1 MSNGMKVA
9 LLALACFATSISEF
23 AIVGMIDVVAASAGV
38 SVAMAGQ
45 LLTAFALSG
54 GIGVPIVVMALAKLE
69 RRDLMTAALVM
80 VVVGCALMSVVTDF
94 YLMMLSR
101 VFMAIG
107 SGIFAVTCFAAAPQ
121 LAAPGR
127 EASVVAT
134 VTLGFNAALVLGLP
148 FSRLMAQA
156 LPWTAVFWFVGIAS
170 MAMIPV
176 VRVIVPHGHDAAPKP
191 LMQQLAYLKRPRVLL
206 TFGLNL
212 FWVAGYA
219 TLYSYITP
227 FLQEATTLGATAL
240 SVALLAFGAST
251 LVGNKLGG
259 WLCDHFGMRPV
270 VLTALAAQAAL
281 LVVLFALGGPAWLV
295 ILAVLVWGVFSWIPS
310 PIINLAVVQAA
321 PEAADVMLSLNN
333 STTQFAYAIG
343 AGAGG
348 IVVAGAGAHPLCL
361 VSIALLALA
370 AAAGAFATKPAGDGR
385 ANEAA
390 PIAAANQ
397 A

>member
-1 MSNGMKVA
+1 MSNGLKVA

-23 AIVGMIDVVAASAGV
+23 AIVGMIDVVAESAGV

-54 GIGVPIVVMALAKLE
+54 GIGVPLVVMALAKLE
-69 RRDLMTAALVM
+69 RRDLMTAALAM

-107 SGIFAVTCFAAAPQ
+107 SGIFAVTCFATAPQ
-121 LAAPGR
+121 LAEPGR
-127 EASVVAT
+127 EASAVAT

-148 FSRLMAQA
+148 FSRLMVQA

-170 MAMIPV
+170 VAMVPV
-176 VRVIVPHGHDAAPKP
+176 VRAIVPHGRDAAPKP
-191 LMQQLAYLKRPRVLL
+191 LGQQLAYLKRPRVLL

-227 FLQEATTLGATAL
+227 FLQEATSLDAAAL
-240 SVALLAFGAST
+240 SAVLLAFGAST

-259 WLCDHFGMRPV
+259 WLCDRFGMRPV
-270 VLTALAAQAAL
+270 VLMALAAQAVL
-281 LVVLFALGGPAWLV
+281 LAVLYALGGPLWLV
-295 ILAVLVWGVFSWIPS
+295 VAAVLVWGVFSWVPS

-370 AAAGAFATKPAGDGR
+370 AAAGTFATKPAGDTVKAG
-385 ANEAA
+385 NEAA
-390 PIAAANQ
+390 TQSA
-397 A
+397 

>member
-1 MSNGMKVA
+1 MSNGLKVA

-23 AIVGMIDVVAASAGV
+23 AIVGMIDVVAESAGV

-54 GIGVPIVVMALAKLE
+54 GIGVPVVVMALAKLE
-69 RRDLMTAALVM
+69 RRDLMTAALAM

-107 SGIFAVTCFAAAPQ
+107 SGIFAVTCFATAPQ

-127 EASVVAT
+127 EASAVAT
-134 VTLGFNAALVLGLP
+134 VTLGFNAALVLGRP
-148 FSRLMAQA
+148 FSRRMVRA
-156 LPWTAVFWFVGIAS
+156 LPWTAVFWFVGVAS
-170 MAMIPV
+170 AVMIPV
-176 VRVIVPHGHDAAPKP
+176 VRSIVPHGRDAAPKP
-191 LMQQLAYLKRPRVLL
+191 LREQLSYLKRPRVLL

-227 FLQEATTLGATAL
+227 FLQDATTLDAAAL
-240 SVALLAFGAST
+240 SAVLLAFGVST

-259 WLCDHFGMRPV
+259 WLCDRLGMRPV
-270 VLTALAAQAAL
+270 VLSALAAQVAL
-281 LVVLFALGGPAWLV
+281 LVALFALGGPTCLV
-295 ILAVLVWGVFSWIPS
+295 VAAVLVWGVFSWIPS

-348 IVVAGAGAHPLCL
+348 IVVATAGAHPLCL

-370 AAAGAFATKPAGDGR
+370 SVVGAFATKSAAENVPSMTMQ
-385 ANEAA
+385 EA
-390 PIAAANQ
+390 
-397 A
+397 

>member
-1 MSNGMKVA
+1 MGNGLKVA
-9 LLALACFATSISEF
+9 LLAIACFATSVSEF
-23 AIVGMIDVVAASAGV
+23 AIVGMIDVVAESAGV

-54 GIGVPIVVMALAKLE
+54 GIGVPLVVMALAKLE
-69 RRDLMTAALVM
+69 RRDVMTVSLAL
-80 VVVGCALMSVVTDF
+80 VVVGCVLMSVVTDF

-107 SGIFAVTCFAAAPQ
+107 SGIFAVTCFATAPQ
-121 LAAPGR
+121 LAQPGR
-127 EASVVAT
+127 EASAVAT

-148 FSRLMAQA
+148 FSRLMVQA
-156 LPWTAVFWFVGIAS
+156 LPWTAVFWFVGVAS
-170 MAMIPV
+170 ALMIPV
-176 VRVIVPHGHDAAPKP
+176 VRAIVPHVKDSAPKP
-191 LMQQLAYLKRPRVLL
+191 LTQQLGYLKRPRVLF

-227 FLQEATTLGATAL
+227 FLQEATALDAAAL
-240 SVALLAFGAST
+240 SAVLLAFGAST

-259 WLCDHFGMRPV
+259 WLCDRFGMRPV
-270 VLTALAAQAAL
+270 VLAALAGQATL
-281 LVVLFALGGPAWLV
+281 LLALFALGGPLWLV
-295 ILAVLVWGVFSWIPS
+295 VATVLVWGVFSWIPS

-343 AGAGG
+343 AGVGG
-348 IVVAGAGAHPLCL
+348 LVVAGVGAHPLCL
-361 VSIALLALA
+361 VSVALLALA
-370 AAAGAFATKPAGDGR
+370 AAAGMIATRSERPMAIS
-385 ANEAA
+385 ASTAQ
-390 PIAAANQ
+390 IA
-397 A
+397 

>member
-1 MSNGMKVA
+1 MSNGLKVA

-23 AIVGMIDVVAASAGV
+23 AIVGMIDVVAESAGV

-54 GIGVPIVVMALAKLE
+54 GIGVPLVVMALSKLE
-69 RRDLMTAALVM
+69 RRDLMTASLAM

-107 SGIFAVTCFAAAPQ
+107 SGIFAVTCFATAPQ
-121 LAAPGR
+121 LAEPGR
-127 EASVVAT
+127 EATAVAT

-148 FSRLMAQA
+148 FSRLMVQA

-170 MAMIPV
+170 AVMVPV
-176 VRVIVPHGHDAAPKP
+176 VRAIVPHGRDAAPRP
-191 LMQQLAYLKRPRVLL
+191 LGQQLSYLKRPRVLL

-227 FLQEATTLGATAL
+227 FLQEATSLDAAAL
-240 SVALLAFGAST
+240 SAVLLAFGAST

-259 WLCDHFGMRPV
+259 WLCDRFGMRRV
-270 VLTALAAQAAL
+270 VLMALAAQVAL
-281 LVVLFALGGPAWLV
+281 LVALFSLGGPLWLV
-295 ILAVLVWGVFSWIPS
+295 VAAVLAGGVFSWVPS

-343 AGAGG
+343 AGVGG
-348 IVVAGAGAHPLCL
+348 IVVAGSGAHPLCF
-361 VSIALLALA
+361 VSVALLALA
-370 AAAGAFATKPAGDGR
+370 AAAGAFATKPASDMVKAG
-385 ANEAA
+385 NEATA
-390 PIAAANQ
+390 QTA
-397 A
+397 

>member
-1 MSNGMKVA
+1 MSNGLKVA

-23 AIVGMIDVVAASAGV
+23 AIVGMIDVVAESAGV

-54 GIGVPIVVMALAKLE
+54 GIGVPVVVMALAKLE
-69 RRDLMTAALVM
+69 RRDLMTAALAM

-107 SGIFAVTCFAAAPQ
+107 SGIFAVTCFATAPQ

-127 EASVVAT
+127 EASAVAT

-148 FSRLMAQA
+148 FSRLMVRA
-156 LPWTAVFWFVGIAS
+156 LPWTAVFWFVGVAS
-170 MAMIPV
+170 AVMIPV
-176 VRVIVPHGHDAAPKP
+176 VRSIVPHGRDAAPKP
-191 LMQQLAYLKRPRVLL
+191 LREQLSYLKRPRVLL

-227 FLQEATTLGATAL
+227 FLQDATTLDAAAL
-240 SVALLAFGAST
+240 SAVLLAFGVST

-259 WLCDHFGMRPV
+259 WLCDRLGMRPV
-270 VLTALAAQAAL
+270 VLSALAAQVAL
-281 LVVLFALGGPAWLV
+281 LVALFALGGPTWLV
-295 ILAVLVWGVFSWIPS
+295 VAAVLVWGVFSWIPS

-348 IVVAGAGAHPLCL
+348 IVVATAGAHPLCL

-370 AAAGAFATKPAGDGR
+370 SVVGAFATKSAAENVPSMTMQ
-385 ANEAA
+385 EA
-390 PIAAANQ
+390 
-397 A
+397 

>member
-1 MSNGMKVA
+1 MSNGSKVA

-54 GIGVPIVVMALAKLE
+54 GIGVPLAVMALAKLE
-69 RRDLMTAALVM
+69 RRDVMTIALAM
-80 VVVGCALMSVVTDF
+80 VVLGCVLMSAVTDF

-107 SGIFAVTCFAAAPQ
+107 SGIFAVTCFATAPQ

-127 EASVVAT
+127 KASAVAT

-148 FSRLMAQA
+148 FSRLMAA
-156 LPWTAVFWFVGIAS
+156 TLPWTAVFWFVGVAS
-170 MAMIPV
+170 AFMIPV
-176 VRVIVPHGHDAAPKP
+176 VRAIVPHGKGSAPKP
-191 LMQQLAYLKRPRVLL
+191 LHEQLSYLRHPRVLL

-227 FLQEATTLGATAL
+227 YLQEATALGAAAL
-240 SVALLAFGAST
+240 SAVLLAFGAST
-251 LVGNKLGG
+251 LIGNKLGG
-259 WLCDHFGMRPV
+259 WLCDRFGVRPV
-270 VLTALAAQAAL
+270 VLAALAGQAVL
-281 LVVLFALGGPAWLV
+281 LVALFMLDGPAWLV
-295 ILAVLVWGVFSWIPS
+295 MTAVLAWGVFSWVPS

-333 STTQFAYAIG
+333 SATQFAYAIG
-343 AGAGG
+343 AGVGG
-348 IVVAGAGAHPLCL
+348 IVVASAGAHPLCL
-361 VSIALLALA
+361 VSIVLLILA
-370 AAAGAFATKPAGDGR
+370 AASGAFATKPEGKTNALAQG
-385 ANEAA
+385 A
-390 PIAAANQ
+390 
-397 A
+397 

>member
-1 MSNGMKVA
+1 MIPNAFKVA

-23 AIVGMIDVVAASAGV
+23 AIVGMIDVVAESAGV

-45 LLTAFALSG
+45 LLTAFALAG
-54 GIGVPIVVMALAKLE
+54 GIGVPLVVMALAKLE
-69 RRDLMTAALVM
+69 RRDVMTASLVM
-80 VVVGCALMSVVTDF
+80 VVLGCVLMSVVTDF

-107 SGIFAVTCFAAAPQ
+107 SGIFAVTCFATAPQ

-127 EASVVAT
+127 EASAVAT

-148 FSRLMAQA
+148 FSRLMVQI

-170 MAMIPV
+170 AALVPV
-176 VRVIVPHGHDAAPKP
+176 TRVIVPRVQDAAPKP
-191 LMQQLAYLKRPRVLL
+191 LREQLSYLRRPRVLL

-227 FLQEATTLGATAL
+227 FLQDATALEATAL
-240 SVALLAFGAST
+240 SAVLLAFGVST
-251 LVGNKLGG
+251 LAGNKLGG
-259 WLCDHFGMRPV
+259 WLCDRFGMRPV
-270 VLTALAAQAAL
+270 VLSALAGQIVL
-281 LVVLFALGGPAWLV
+281 LVALFALGGPLWL
-295 ILAVLVWGVFSWIPS
+295 ILAAVLIWGVFSWIPS

-333 STTQFAYAIG
+333 SSTQFAYAIG
-343 AGAGG
+343 AGVGG
-348 IVVAGAGAHPLCL
+348 IVVAGTGAHLLCL
-361 VSIALLALA
+361 VSMALLAVAGVCGFFAMRSESTGAEIPLA
-370 AAAGAFATKPAGDGR
+370 
-385 ANEAA
+385 EAA
-390 PIAAANQ
+390 EA
-397 A
+397 